1 MALRSASAAGEP
13 ADRTMYLAH
22 RARIATAEA
31 VAGVLSDLRL
41 NGSLGLILETLLE
54 LGEASAA
61 ELARRCLV
69 TRQALTAPLNELQDR
84 GLVHRGESAAG
95 AKIRPVTLTV
105 EGRALTEIVRDRTH
119 RLERAAEREFTDD
132 ELATLR
138 ILLDKYAVGWERLAT
153 QAPVHPAM
161 QAIAYD

>member
-1 MALRSASAAGEP
+1 MALSSAPAAGEP
-13 ADRTMYLAH
+13 ADRTIYLVH

-31 VAGVLSDLRL
+31 MAGVLSDLRL

-61 ELARRCLV
+61 ELARRTLV
-69 TRQALTAPLNELQDR
+69 TRQALTAPLNELQAR
-84 GLVHRGESAAG
+84 GLVHRDESAAG
-95 AKIRPVTLTV
+95 VKTRPVTLTA

-119 RLERAAEREFTDD
+119 RLERAAERDLDDD

-138 ILLDKYAVGWERLAT
+138 VLLDKYAAAWERLAMSP
-153 QAPVHPAM
+153 PVHPAL
-161 QAIAYD
+161 QAIGDA